1 MYIKKNLMKA
11 ASVCLYVFSFLWFV
25 AAACAFGLSN
35 YIYWLFLVFALIS
48 LYDGFVISDVRNKMT
63 DVKLNKKEWIKY
75 LVCWILS
82 IVCIPAFILNAVA
95 FFRNKEG
102 EYELVKREVPET
114 AGAPETDAPKP
125 KSPSTRRALS

>member
-48 LYDGFVISDVRNKMT
+48 LYDGFVISD
-63 DVKLNKKEWIKY
+63 
-75 LVCWILS
+75 
-82 IVCIPAFILNAVA
+82 AVSYTHLTLPTTS
-95 FFRNKEG
+95 R
-102 EYELVKREVPET
+102 V
-114 AGAPETDAPKP
+114 
-125 KSPSTRRALS
+125 